1 MDIVSIFR
9 NDARRKNTAI
19 LLNNEGEKAAGGPK
33 NHAAIWIFV
42 GLAVAMMMA
51 AAMMY
56 ASSSS

>member
-1 MDIVSIFR
+1 MNIARQR
-9 NDARRKNTAI
+9 NTPV
-19 LLNNEGEKAAGGPK
+19 LLKNEGEEAAGGPK